1 MTSKW
6 LALCLSTVAW
16 AQTNGTL
23 NGPDGL
29 ALTERIVQL
38 TEATSLTAPG
48 LARSSAPMLENL
60 KQLQR
65 NARMANRL
73 TLTISQGL
81 LAETR
86 GYLAVADS
94 IRKPF
99 PYPEEARK
107 QTAELR
113 DAVARLDAHFL
124 ALLET
129 TEVQLRGSDRDNLR
143 RYAEANRTVPPPT
156 ARRVVF
162 HGDSITDGWR
172 LNEYFPGMDFVN
184 RGISGQITGEMLG
197 RMQADIIAHKPQA
210 MLILAG
216 TNDIARG
223 VAVETIQN
231 NLTMIADLCEFHK
244 IKVILASIL
253 PVSDYHKDKNPR
265 FAMTGTRPPAVIR
278 EMNNWIGAFAKRR
291 GFTYLNYYDAM
302 VDPSGFLKAELA
314 DDGLHPNAAG
324 YRIMAPLAQA
334 AIDAV
339 LPPVIPQQK
348 AGRKRQK

>member
-1 MTSKW
+1 
-6 LALCLSTVAW
+6 
-16 AQTNGTL
+16 
-23 NGPDGL
+23 
-29 ALTERIVQL
+29 
-38 TEATSLTAPG
+38 
-48 LARSSAPMLENL
+48 
-60 KQLQR
+60 
-65 NARMANRL
+65 
-73 TLTISQGL
+73 
-81 LAETR
+81 
-86 GYLAVADS
+86 
-94 IRKPF
+94 
-99 PYPEEARK
+99 
-107 QTAELR
+107 
-113 DAVARLDAHFL
+113 
-124 ALLET
+124 
-129 TEVQLRGSDRDNLR
+129 
-143 RYAEANRTVPPPT
+143 
-156 ARRVVF
+156 
-162 HGDSITDGWR
+162 
-172 LNEYFPGMDFVN
+172 MDFVN

-223 VAVETIQN
+223 VAVETIKN

-278 EMNNWIGAFAKRR
+278 QLNAWMATFAKQR

-314 DDGLHPNAAG
+314 DDGLHPNPAG
-324 YRIMAPLAQA
+324 YRVMAPLAQA
-334 AIDAV
+334 AIEAA

>member
-1 MTSKW
+1 MNSKW

-38 TEATSLTAPG
+38 TEATSLSAPG

-65 NARMANRL
+65 NARMTNRL

-129 TEVQLRGSDRDNLR
+129 TEAQLRGSDRDNLR

-197 RMQADIIAHKPQA
+197 RMQADVIAHKPQA

-223 VAVETIQN
+223 VPVETIEN

-253 PVSDYHKDKNPR
+253 PVSDYHQDKNPR

-278 EMNNWIGAFAKRR
+278 QLNAWMATFAKQR

-314 DDGLHPNAAG
+314 DDGLHPNPAG
-324 YRIMAPLAQA
+324 YRVMAPLAQA
-334 AIDAV
+334 AIEAA